1 MTGSASV
8 AKPESGSARA
18 YRRVI
23 AHWRVIVLG
32 LILARAV
39 FYVIYPDEFGVFFD
53 LLSLGLLV
61 AFIAGQI
68 FWIKRIIDVAARLL
82 PSHIGRTR
90 LAVVAALIYVF
101 VYAYSY
107 PGIQS
112 TNDHIF
118 RTGYDRPLTVVTEAL
133 FWWWFVGSMLAFFLV
148 LVFGAGD
155 YAARA
160 TTWVYT
166 KIRDTTRQHAGVE
179 MSTPASP
186 NRRRFLRQS
195 AVLVSATPFV
205 AAGYGFFYGREDVE
219 IVRQRVRLPRLPKGF
234 DGFRIAQLSDIH
246 MGPFTT
252 TDYIRRCVAITNDLK
267 PDLIALTGD
276 YIAWDPG
283 LEQRVVGVL
292 ADLSAP
298 HGVFGCFG
306 NHEQESD
313 TEEYASGLFSAQGI
327 RILRQEQTPIR
338 LGTDELNLIGIDCPR
353 AHSAQDGEE
362 GYRRDVNRRLHQ
374 QLVIPGTVNVLLSH
388 EPSGFVFDRAA
399 DLGIDLM
406 LSGHTHGGQ
415 LALGFGRRGLNLSD
429 VLYRYTTGWYEQR
442 STKLYVNRGIGT
454 TGFPIRLG
462 ARPEITVFELTRGV

>member
-1 MTGSASV
+1 V
-8 AKPESGSARA
+8 
-18 YRRVI
+18 
-23 AHWRVIVLG
+23 G

-39 FYVIYPDEFGVFFD
+39 FYVIYPDEFGVVFD
-53 LLSLGLLV
+53 LFLLGLLV
-61 AFIAGQI
+61 VFIAGQI
-68 FWIKRIIDVAARLL
+68 FWTKRIIDVASQFL
-82 PSHIGRTR
+82 PSQIGRTR
-90 LAVVAALIYVF
+90 LAVVTALFYLL

-118 RTGYDRPLTVVTEAL
+118 RTGYDRPLTVVSEAL

-160 TTWVYT
+160 VTWMYT
-166 KIRDTTRQHAGVE
+166 KIRDTRRQHASVE
-179 MSTPASP
+179 ISRPASSS
-186 NRRRFLRQS
+186 RRRFLRQS

-205 AAGYGFFYGREDVE
+205 AAGYGLIYGRQNVE
-219 IVRQRVRLPRLPKGF
+219 IVRQRVRLARLPKGF

-246 MGPFTT
+246 LGSFTT
-252 TDYIRRCVAITNDLK
+252 EDFIRHCVAITNRLR

-283 LEQRVVGVL
+283 LEPRVVSVL
-292 ADLSAP
+292 ADLRAA
-298 HGVFGCFG
+298 HGVFGCLG
-306 NHEQESD
+306 NHEEESE
-313 TEEYASGLFSAQGI
+313 TEEYSSGLFTAQGI
-327 RILRQEQTPIR
+327 RILRQERTPIR

-353 AHSAQDGEE
+353 THSEQDEE
-362 GYRRDVNRRLHQ
+362 EEYRRDVNRRLYKE
-374 QLVIPGTVNVLLSH
+374 LVMPATVNILLSH

-415 LALGFGRRGLNLSD
+415 LALGFGRSSLNLSD
-429 VLYRYTTGWYEQR
+429 LFYRYTTGWYEQR

-462 ARPEITVFELTRGV
+462 ARPEITVFELVGT